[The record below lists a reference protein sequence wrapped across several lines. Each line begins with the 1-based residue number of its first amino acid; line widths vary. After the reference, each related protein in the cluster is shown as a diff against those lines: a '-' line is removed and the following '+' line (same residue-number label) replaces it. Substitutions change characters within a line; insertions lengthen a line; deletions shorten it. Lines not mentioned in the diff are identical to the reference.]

1 MFRAIGNFIGGL
13 WRSANFWR
21 ISPIEGVRTGS
32 PLAGALLFLFLLFCV
47 IGVVLFVLGAI
58 FGFGLSDVDAWIAR
72 QGGWL
77 DLIGK
82 IFIQKVMMAVV
93 LLFCVLIG
101 VVLVFFR
108 DSGSPGWLMT
118 VPMLLVLLFVGY
130 CSTVN
135 IIAPLDPYDP
145 TLPERYTPKD

>member
-1 MFRAIGNFIGGL
+1 M
-13 WRSANFWR
+13 
-21 ISPIEGVRTGS
+21 
-32 PLAGALLFLFLLFCV
+32 
-47 IGVVLFVLGAI
+47 
-58 FGFGLSDVDAWIAR
+58 AR

-82 IFIQKVMMAVV
+82 IFIQKVLMAVV

-118 VPMLLVLLFVGY
+118 VPLLLVLLFVGY